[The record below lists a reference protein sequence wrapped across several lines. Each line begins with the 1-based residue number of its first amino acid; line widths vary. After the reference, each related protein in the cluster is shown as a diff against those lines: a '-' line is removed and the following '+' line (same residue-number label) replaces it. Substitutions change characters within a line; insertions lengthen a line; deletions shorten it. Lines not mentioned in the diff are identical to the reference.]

1 MAAILSGRHSKPF
14 TLRDFVLFGSLKRR
28 VARKG
33 LRDDRLDTATS
44 LIHVAI
50 MLSRRMP
57 LSADSQ
63 RLYES
68 ALSMHEKIF
77 EKEHLTTAYTL
88 VALTGFWEGSDD
100 PRYAQELYERPL
112 AIRQDKLEVR
122 TSKRRSRFKV
132 SPK

>member
-1 MAAILSGRHSKPF
+1 
-14 TLRDFVLFGSLKRR
+14 
-28 VARKG
+28 
-33 LRDDRLDTATS
+33 
-44 LIHVAI
+44 
-50 MLSRRMP
+50 
-57 LSADSQ
+57 
-63 RLYES
+63 
-68 ALSMHEKIF
+68 MHEKIF